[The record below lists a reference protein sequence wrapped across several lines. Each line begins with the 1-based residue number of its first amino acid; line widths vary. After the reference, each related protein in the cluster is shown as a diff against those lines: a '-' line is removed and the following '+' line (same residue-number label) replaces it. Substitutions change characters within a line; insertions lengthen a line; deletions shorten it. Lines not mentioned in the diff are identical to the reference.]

1 MNVSCASSSTASE
14 IKAPSGAQAVAQLT
28 PTNDVKTSGSVP
40 VSQMLAQPNSV
51 STPVGDKANANSAS
65 LRGVSPLALAIAL
78 ISLLFILALVW
89 RAFLQHRE
97 MRQLEQEEARMAER
111 MRKRLAEN
119 QAATTTN
126 LVDRKETDLESNTE
140 IKF

>member
-1 MNVSCASSSTASE
+1 
-14 IKAPSGAQAVAQLT
+14 
-28 PTNDVKTSGSVP
+28 
-40 VSQMLAQPNSV
+40 MLAQPNSV